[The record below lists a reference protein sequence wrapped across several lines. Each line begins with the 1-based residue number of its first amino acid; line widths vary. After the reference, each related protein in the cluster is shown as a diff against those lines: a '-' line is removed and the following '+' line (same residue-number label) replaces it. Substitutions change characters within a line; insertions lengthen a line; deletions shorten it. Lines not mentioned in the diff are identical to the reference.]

1 MNDQELTSMK
11 LDVLREI
18 GNIGAGNATTALS
31 VMLNSGLRVEVPVVK
46 MLNFN
51 EIPDMI
57 GGPDTVVAAVLTHF
71 TGEVSGMTLFVLEM
85 EEAKNLA
92 GTMLGRTYDENFTE
106 FDYMDFPSEPL
117 PNDGSISRLER
128 LITYVV
134 QDAGYYTEKVYPS
147 DLAAVEIQNLRFMWN
162 ETLLNLKDISSIN
175 YATHQHLIKSIQKL
189 KNGIENKE
197 EVEREKE
204 VVLVEIGLKRALKN
218 YLKKIFVKDKDNGR
232 I

>member
-1 MNDQELTSMK
+1 MNDQELNSMK

-46 MLNFN
+46 MLDFD

-106 FDYMDFPSEPL
+106 FDYMDRSAL
-117 PNDGSISRLER
+117 
-128 LITYVV
+128 
-134 QDAGYYTEKVYPS
+134 K
-147 DLAAVEIQNLRFMWN
+147 EIGNILMSSY
-162 ETLLNLKDISSIN
+162 ISSIGTLTN
-175 YATHQHLIKSIQKL
+175 LKFTIAPPAICVDMVGSVLSLPISELGQVGDKALIIDSKFLDNERPI
-189 KNGIENKE
+189 NGFLLFVTDDVSYEHIFQA
-197 EVEREKE
+197 
-204 VVLVEIGLKRALKN
+204 LGIG
-218 YLKKIFVKDKDNGR
+218 
-232 I
+232 